1 MKQKYIEAFM
11 SMAGVFA
18 QTSEAT
24 RLKVGAIL
32 VKDTTIISC
41 GVNGTPS
48 GWYTNTCEGFDGLTV
63 PVVRHAEINALN
75 KLRKLPSVSTGATMF
90 CTHACCLNCSIDLVD
105 AEVKQFFYRET
116 YRDLSGLDYLNKHD
130 VEVIKL

>member
-1 MKQKYIEAFM
+1 M
-11 SMAGVFA
+11 SMVGVFA

-32 VKDTTIISC
+32 VKDNTIISC

-48 GWYTNTCEGFDGLTV
+48 GWYTNTCEGSDGLTV

-90 CTHACCLNCSIDLVD
+90 CTHAACLNCSIDLVD
-105 AEVKQFFYRET
+105 AGVKQFFYRET
-116 YRDLSGLDYLNKHD
+116 YRDLSGLDYLNEHG